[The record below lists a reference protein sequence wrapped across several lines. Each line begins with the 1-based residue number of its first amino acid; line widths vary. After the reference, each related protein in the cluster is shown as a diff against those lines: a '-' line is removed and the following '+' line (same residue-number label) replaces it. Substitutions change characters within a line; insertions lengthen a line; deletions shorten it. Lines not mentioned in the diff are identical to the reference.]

1 MILKFQLC
9 TYFLTCWSR
18 FTYINLIHLFKIGF
32 GILMIQ
38 FGTKLIVV
46 LTYFMIELYHLFLIN
61 QLIKQEYEISEM

>member
-1 MILKFQLC
+1 
-9 TYFLTCWSR
+9 
-18 FTYINLIHLFKIGF
+18 
-32 GILMIQ
+32 MIQ